1 MIDLIKKLYAVS
13 GKESKR
19 ITNMLVAEV
28 IKGIFEGVAL
38 GAVMLLLLKMCM
50 KVFDG
55 KDVTKKD
62 VIVVFLVILTSVL
75 GKIIAGYIADKNKN
89 IASYNMGAENRLF
102 IGDRLKNVHMG
113 YFNNNKLGNI
123 SSGLTTVISE
133 LETVGVYIIEM
144 LLVGLIQTGIMAIFM
159 IPFDWITGAIILAT
173 LVLSILINNLFQK
186 KADSLTKKLLD
197 LKINLNA
204 ATLEYVQGIGVI
216 KAFLQGD
223 KSIKSLN
230 KIISENRK
238 GFLDVEKAIAPAQV
252 LYMIIFKLGTCAI
265 ILTSLMRYESGQIE
279 IEKTIM
285 LIVASFIVFGGF
297 ELAGSMQGVR
307 GIAIKNL
314 ETITELRNIPVI
326 GEGKGENFN
335 NVNVEAKNVVFSY
348 DNKEKI
354 INNLSSCFEEN
365 KTTAIVGPSG
375 SGKTTLCNLIAR
387 FWDVNSG
394 KISIGNLNVKDYK
407 YDNLLSHITMVFQD
421 VYLFEDT
428 VKNNIRFGKP
438 DATDEEII
446 EIAKKACCHEFIM
459 ELENGYD
466 TVLHEGGIS
475 LSGGERQR
483 ISIARAMLKDS
494 NLIILDEA
502 TSSIDPEN
510 EEKLMTAFKEL
521 LKNKTAIIIAQ
532 RISTIREADQI
543 IVIDNGEIVQKG
555 VHDELKNTPGI
566 YRNFIKEKEEAL
578 SWNI

>member
-1 MIDLIKKLYAVS
+1 MIDCLS
-13 GKESKR
+13 GE
-19 ITNMLVAEV
+19 N
-28 IKGIFEGVAL
+28 FE
-38 GAVMLLLLKMCM
+38 
-50 KVFDG
+50 
-55 KDVTKKD
+55 
-62 VIVVFLVILTSVL
+62 
-75 GKIIAGYIADKNKN
+75 
-89 IASYNMGAENRLF
+89 
-102 IGDRLKNVHMG
+102 
-113 YFNNNKLGNI
+113 
-123 SSGLTTVISE
+123 
-133 LETVGVYIIEM
+133 
-144 LLVGLIQTGIMAIFM
+144 
-159 IPFDWITGAIILAT
+159 
-173 LVLSILINNLFQK
+173 IN
-186 KADSLTKKLLD
+186 
-197 LKINLNA
+197 
-204 ATLEYVQGIGVI
+204 
-216 KAFLQGD
+216 
-223 KSIKSLN
+223 
-230 KIISENRK
+230 
-238 GFLDVEKAIAPAQV
+238 
-252 LYMIIFKLGTCAI
+252 
-265 ILTSLMRYESGQIE
+265 
-279 IEKTIM
+279 IM

-326 GEGKGENFN
+326 GEGQGEKFN
-335 NVNVEAKNVVFSY
+335 NVNVEAKDVVFSY

-354 INNLSSCFEEN
+354 INNLSSFFEEN

-394 KISIGNLNVKDYK
+394 RISIGDLNVKDYK

-428 VKNNIRFGKP
+428 VKNNIKFGKP